1 MREREEARWE
11 KRDGVCEQEE
21 RGTRFFEKGRGY
33 KSKEHR
39 SVRRNDD
46 ACVCV
51 CVCGLPQIDFLFNLV
66 IVINVR
72 SLARSTSNFLASL
85 CS

>member
-21 RGTRFFEKGRGY
+21 RGTRFFARKGRGY

-51 CVCGLPQIDFLFNLV
+51 CGLPQIDFLFNLV
-66 IVINVR
+66 IVINVQ
-72 SLARSTSNFLASL
+72 SLARSTSNF
-85 CS
+85 

>member
-1 MREREEARWE
+1 MHEREEARWE

-21 RGTRFFEKGRGY
+21 RGTRFFARKGRGY

-46 ACVCV
+46 ARARV
-51 CVCGLPQIDFLFNLV
+51 CVCGLPHIDFLFNLV
-66 IVINVR
+66 IVINVQ
-72 SLARSTSNFLASL
+72 SLARSTSNF
-85 CS
+85 